1 MFKVY
6 ELSKENR
13 NIIDKLMADDV
24 IGRQSITYKDGTNYG
39 YDSKFLLIIEGSP
52 DIFTRVNDLKE
63 TELKELPEK
72 KADEVYKKVKN
83 EENNSQDGMG
93 FLFG

>member
-6 ELSKENR
+6 ELNKENR
-13 NIIDKLMADDV
+13 SIIDKLLADDV
-24 IGRQSITYKDGTNYG
+24 IGRQSIIYKDGTNYG
-39 YDSKFLLIIEGSP
+39 YDSKFLVIIEGSP
-52 DIFTRVNDLKE
+52 DIFQSVKNLSE
-63 TELKELPEK
+63 NELKELPGKQEE
-72 KADEVYKKVKN
+72 EVYKKIKS

>member
-6 ELSKENR
+6 ELGKGNR
-13 NIIDKLMADDV
+13 NIIDKLLADDI
-24 IGRQSITYKDGTNYG
+24 IGRQSITYKDGSNYG
-39 YDSKFLLIIEGSP
+39 YNSKFIVIIEGSQN
-52 DIFTRVNDLKE
+52 IFTRVSDLKE
-63 TELKELPEK
+63 NELKELPGK
-72 KADEVYKKVKN
+72 KADEVYKKVKS

>member
-13 NIIDKLMADDV
+13 NIIDKLLADDI
-24 IGRQSITYKDGTNYG
+24 IGRQSITYKDGSNYG
-39 YDSKFLLIIEGSP
+39 YNSKFIVIIEGSP
-52 DIFTRVNDLKE
+52 DIFARIRDLKE
-63 TELKELPEK
+63 NELKELPGK